1 MLSDLGSSTSVR
13 RGIRLVR
20 HYRQQGIGL
29 LYANLPRL
37 LPCSASLP
45 ATDLDELPR
54 ETKPLPKTGVA
65 MTTYVDKLYDSEKSD
80 EEDGS
85 EKTFLS
91 LPTVKRAEDSESE
104 SQPAA
109 SPTRGCRKTKMC
121 KRARELVLRSL
132 DCMSE
137 LHDDL
142 SFLDSSFGG
151 SSAGVTDNDDTRG
164 SHHRCRTLPG
174 LSDDVGDDESEV
186 SLSWWADSCVEDV
199 WSMVEM
205 YSFKRT
211 KETLAGIL
219 DEVESLE
226 DLDRRLVGRSLW
238 TSVAEQSC
246 NPKIRR
252 ETDEEVR

>member
-1 MLSDLGSSTSVR
+1 MLSDVGSSTSVR

-45 ATDLDELPR
+45 ATDLDEMPQ
-54 ETKPLPKTGVA
+54 EPKPLPKTDVA
-65 MTTYVDKLYDSEKSD
+65 KTTYVDKLYDSEKSD
-80 EEDGS
+80 EEDGT

-91 LPTVKRAEDSESE
+91 LPTAKRAEE
-104 SQPAA
+104 SQLVVA
-109 SPTRGCRKTKMC
+109 STRGCRKTKMC

-174 LSDDVGDDESEV
+174 LSDDVGGAESEV
-186 SLSWWADSCVEDV
+186 SQNWWADSCVEDV
-199 WSMVEM
+199 CSMVNM

-211 KETLAGIL
+211 RDTLAGIL
-219 DEVESLE
+219 GEVESLE
-226 DLDRRLVGRSLW
+226 DLGRRLVGRSLW